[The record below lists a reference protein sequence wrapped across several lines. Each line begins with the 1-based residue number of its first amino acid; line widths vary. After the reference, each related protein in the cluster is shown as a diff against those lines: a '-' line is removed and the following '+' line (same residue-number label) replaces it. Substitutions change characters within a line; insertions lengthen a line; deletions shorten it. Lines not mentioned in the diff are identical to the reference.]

1 MPRHARRDRSD
12 AERPSAA
19 DERRYCAALFDAFA
33 PSYEQQMCDD
43 LQYNVPR
50 ALAAALRRAA
60 RAAAPRRLSSA
71 GLSSPGLRPPT
82 TTLHHHAEAAA
93 AEVGACASAGA
104 EGAPPLAFS
113 PPLQQHSSPAGQ
125 ASAGWRALDLGCGT
139 GLCGP
144 ALRDWLSV
152 RAAAAVGGGGG
163 GGGGG
168 SGGRRPDSQSWPGEL
183 RPLLTLRGLDL
194 SAEMLRRAAAKG
206 CYDLLLRADATA
218 QLVAEAAEGQV
229 SSGLTSPGLSSPG
242 LSSPGRLPQ
251 PPEDLIVAADVLGYL
266 GRQGLGRWLRACAAR
281 LRPASGLLAFTTEQL
296 ELPPPPPSQTA
307 AAVAALGDR
316 EVVADDGG
324 GGGGGSQLQRSGRWA
339 FTDSAVLDAAQR
351 SGELAL
357 PACLPACLPVRC
369 NRTHAAVF

>member
-1 MPRHARRDRSD
+1 MGISAALSTASRAGGLGGDALVGLLIAALGAAAAVMPRHARRDRSD

-60 RAAAPRRLSSA
+60 AVAAAPRRLSSP
-71 GLSSPGLRPPT
+71 GLSSPGLSSPGRRLPT

-93 AEVGACASAGA
+93 AAVGACASAGA
-104 EGAPPLAFS
+104 PGLLASS
-113 PPLQQHSSPAGQ
+113 PPLQQQQQPSGPADQ
-125 ASAGWRALDLGCGT
+125 AGAINGWRALDLGCGT

-152 RAAAAVGGGGG
+152 RAAATVGGGGGGGGGSG

-168 SGGRRPDSQSWPGEL
+168 SGGRRPDGQPWPGEL

-229 SSGLTSPGLSSPG
+229 SRGLP
-242 LSSPGRLPQ
+242 
-251 PPEDLIVAADVLGYL
+251 
-266 GRQGLGRWLRACAAR
+266 
-281 LRPASGLLAFTTEQL
+281 
-296 ELPPPPPSQTA
+296 
-307 AAVAALGDR
+307 
-316 EVVADDGG
+316 
-324 GGGGGSQLQRSGRWA
+324 
-339 FTDSAVLDAAQR
+339 
-351 SGELAL
+351 
-357 PACLPACLPVRC
+357 
-369 NRTHAAVF
+369 